1 MYIHREGY
9 KIIRNSFVLF
19 ALLTALV
26 SVVSPCWTIFH
37 WFAVV
42 ILLLLWLFIVSFF
55 RIPKRSA
62 VVDSTALITPADG
75 KLCTVEEVYEREY
88 LNCKCLQVSVF
99 MNGTDVHVNRY
110 PCNGT
115 VEYVNFQRG
124 NYFVASLP
132 KSSDLNERCTIGLRM
147 ESGEKILIRQI
158 AGLMARR
165 IVCYAKEGDLV
176 KQNEEFGF
184 IKFGS
189 RVDLFLPL
197 GSSVIP
203 EMQEQVY
210 GSLSRLAQTPMNL
223 QNQ

>member
-1 MYIHREGY
+1 MYIHKEGR
-9 KIIRNSFVLF
+9 KIICNSFLLFVLMV
-19 ALLTALV
+19 ALLVL
-26 SVVSPCWTIFH
+26 SSPHWVVCH
-37 WFAVV
+37 WIVAA
-42 ILLLLWLFIVSFF
+42 ILFVLWLFIVSFF
-55 RIPKRSA
+55 RIPKRTA
-62 VVDSTALITPADG
+62 VVDDSALISPADG
-75 KLCTVEEVYEREY
+75 KLCTVEEVFEREY
-88 LNCKCLQVSVF
+88 LNCRCLQVSVF

-132 KSSDLNERCTIGLRM
+132 KSSDLNERCTIGMRM

-165 IVCYAKEGDLV
+165 IVCYAKEGDQV
-176 KQNEEFGF
+176 KQNEELGF

-203 EMQEQVY
+203 NMQEQVS
-210 GSLSRLAQTPMNL
+210 GCLSRLAQTPMNL
-223 QNQ
+223 RKQ